1 MSVLTMKRG
10 STGAHSLAAQK
21 RSRQKGPTGFTVT
34 SGATNTKLDTKG
46 VNSKAEPEK
55 HGERISFKAKFAKE
69 IQLVCWH
76 LSLRIRSNSKIAE
89 LQLQLLHLMC
99 VS

>member
-1 MSVLTMKRG
+1 VLTMKRG

-55 HGERISFKAKFAKE
+55 HGERNTVSSHSK
-69 IQLVCWH
+69 
-76 LSLRIRSNSKIAE
+76 LSLQKRFNLFVGI
-89 LQLQLLHLMC
+89 
-99 VS
+99 